1 MATPVLLGIDI
12 GTSDTKVLVTS
23 VDGDE
28 LAQATTGTRWTSGRY
43 TETDPDALFEA
54 VLAVTG
60 RALDQAEQRCG
71 AVRATAV
78 GVTGFGE
85 SGVLLDPSRRPRF
98 PIMAWFDP
106 RGGAELPALAAELV
120 TAFPGRTGLP
130 VSALP
135 TTAKLAWMRTQGVD
149 LNGHVWLSGPEYIA
163 HRLGCE
169 PTAEFSLA
177 ARTGLLDQDT
187 AAAWPEMLDA
197 LGADDGLLPPL
208 AAAGTPLGRVTGDVP
223 EALRG
228 AVITVAGHDHP
239 VAAVG
244 SGAVE
249 RDCVFDSFGTAQVLV
264 RAVADTTDAT
274 TRELLT
280 TLGIETVQHVLPGR
294 QVLIAGTRSGLLLR
308 RTLDLLGAHEPA
320 ARDRLDRAAVDLL
333 THRPPH
339 AAGVRVTGAGNDDG
353 ALRITVDADGTT
365 PAALWVAALDH
376 GIGAI
381 VDLLAVMGAQV
392 GPSTRTVVA
401 GGWTRMASVRM
412 AKQAALP
419 GVTFSQR
426 QQAGAY
432 GATLF
437 ARQAGVR
444 AEGGPPNDPTTE
456 TTPEPGASARRPPS
470 GRAAATRTPE
480 ESTA

>member
-1 MATPVLLGIDI
+1 MTTPVLLGIDI
-12 GTSDTKVLVTS
+12 GTSETKVLVTS
-23 VDGDE
+23 PDGSE
-28 LAQATTGTRWTSGRY
+28 LAQTSTSTSWTTGRH
-43 TETDPDALFEA
+43 TETDPDALFAA
-54 VLAVTG
+54 VLMVVG
-60 RALDQAEQRCG
+60 RALELAEQRCG
-71 AVRATAV
+71 AVQARAV

-85 SGVLLDPSRRPRF
+85 SGVLLDRSRRPRF

-106 RGGAELPALAAELV
+106 RGTAELPALPADVVA
-120 TAFPGRTGLP
+120 AFPGRTGLP
-130 VSALP
+130 VSSLP
-135 TTAKLAWMRTQGVD
+135 TAAKLAWMRSTGVD
-149 LNGHVWLSGPEYIA
+149 LAGHVWLSGPEYIA
-163 HRLGCE
+163 HRLGAE

-177 ARTGLLDQDT
+177 ARTGLLDEDT

-197 LGADDGLLPPL
+197 LGADPGLLPPL
-208 AAAGTPLGRVTGDVP
+208 AGAGTALGRVRGEVP
-223 EALRG
+223 AALRG

-244 SGAVE
+244 SGAVDQ
-249 RDCVFDSFGTAQVLV
+249 DCVFDSFGTAQVLV
-264 RAVADTTDAT
+264 RAVAGRTDTT

-280 TLGIETVQHVLPGR
+280 TMGIETVQHVLPGR

-308 RTLDLLGAHEPA
+308 RTLDLLGAHRPD
-320 ARDRLDRAAVDLL
+320 ARDALDRAAVELL
-333 THRPPH
+333 SRRAPTDGPS
-339 AAGVRVTGAGNDDG
+339 GVRVTGAGNDDG
-353 ALRITVDADGTT
+353 ALRVTVDADGTS
-365 PAALWVAALDH
+365 PADLWVAALDH

-381 VDLLAVMGAQV
+381 VDLLAVMSAEV

-419 GVTFSQR
+419 GVTFSAR

-432 GATLF
+432 GAVLF
-437 ARQAGVR
+437 AAQAAGR
-444 AEGGPPNDPTTE
+444 ADGAPPAPA
-456 TTPEPGASARRPPS
+456 TTPEPDAFPRRPPS